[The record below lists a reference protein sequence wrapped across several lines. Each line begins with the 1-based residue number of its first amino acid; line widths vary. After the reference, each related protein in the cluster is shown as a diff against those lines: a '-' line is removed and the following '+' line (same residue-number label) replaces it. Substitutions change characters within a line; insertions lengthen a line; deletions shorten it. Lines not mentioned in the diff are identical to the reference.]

1 MKTCPMLA
9 AMFLTC
15 AMAQSAT
22 AKGFDAGE
30 PFICVPINIV
40 SCQSGGQCSKETAD
54 TVNLPQFLR
63 FDIAGSQIT
72 GTRPSGEP
80 LATLIDDVKHVAGNL
95 ALVGVEN
102 DIVWSIL
109 ITETSGDMLLT
120 AAGDG
125 TGYIAFGS
133 CTDR

>member
-9 AMFLTC
+9 AMFLAC
-15 AMAQSAT
+15 AMAQAAT
-22 AKGFDAGE
+22 AKGFDAGA
-30 PFICVPINIV
+30 PFICAPINII
-40 SCQSGGQCSKETAD
+40 SCQSGGKCNKETAD

-63 FDIAGSQIT
+63 FDVAGSQIT

-80 LATLIDDVKHVAGNL
+80 LATLIDDVKHVADDL

-125 TGYIAFGS
+125 TAYVAFGS